1 MKKYL
6 IIVSVFVM
14 TALFTSCGQ
23 TVGTDSDVSSGF
35 SESTTSSAKETTTV
49 ATTITTSTTTVKSAK
64 AFSDNP
70 PDTAYFT
77 TIDNIEVYNE
87 ITVADLIADTNT
99 EIIYSETPVD
109 TSETGEKQTEIV
121 FEYEGGTYRKNISYT
136 VVDTTE
142 PLVLNSGW
150 NPYTKVGE
158 PFDINSIIGFVDNYD
173 RSPTVTYTGNVD
185 NTIVGSYPITVTV
198 ADNSGNSTSWDMTVF
213 TVNEIPTPEDNNPR
227 VEFSDFM
234 EYYNYENVSYGIDV
248 SAWQTNVDY
257 EAVKDEG
264 VEFVIIR
271 MGYCY
276 SDIYMD
282 DYYYANIENAE
293 NVGLDIGIYFY
304 STANTEEKAREQ
316 AQWIVSQLDGRELDF
331 PVAFD
336 WEEWGS
342 FQKYGMNIHD
352 LNEVFYAFC
361 DELEKS
367 GYSGMLYSSKNFLDN
382 FWENKINR
390 PVWLAHYVD
399 ETNYT
404 GAFSIWQA
412 SAYGRINGISG
423 DVDMNIRI
431 NDMPL
436 D

>member
-1 MKKYL
+1 MKKFL
-6 IIVSVFVM
+6 ITASAFIM
-14 TALFTSCGQ
+14 TVLLTSCGQ
-23 TVGTDSDVSSGF
+23 TVGSDSDVSEAVG
-35 SESTTSSAKETTTV
+35 STVTSITSTSSTIATS
-49 ATTITTSTTTVKSAK
+49 ATTAVTTAKSAK
-64 AFSDNP
+64 AFSNNP

-77 TIDNIEVYNE
+77 TIDNIEVYSD
-87 ITVADLIADTNT
+87 ITIADLISDTNT

-109 TSETGEKQTEIV
+109 TSETGEKQAEIL
-121 FEYEGGTYRKNISYT
+121 FEYEGGTYRKNIAYT
-136 VVDTTE
+136 VSDTTE

-173 RSPTVTYTGNVD
+173 RSPTVTYTGTVD
-185 NTIVGSYPITVTV
+185 NTTVGSYPITVTIS
-198 ADNSGNSTSWDMTVF
+198 DNSGNSTSWDMTVF
-213 TVNEIPTPEDNNPR
+213 VMNEIPKSEDNNTR

-257 EAVKDEG
+257 EAVKAEG
-264 VEFVIIR
+264 VEFVLIR

-276 SDIYMD
+276 NEIQLD
-282 DYYYANIENAE
+282 DYYFRNIENAD
-293 NVGLDIGIYFY
+293 NAGLDIGVYFY
-304 STANTEEKAREQ
+304 TTANTEEKAREQ
-316 AQWIVSQLDGRELDF
+316 AKWIVSQLDGKELDF

-342 FQKYGMNIHD
+342 FQKYNMNIHD

-404 GAFSIWQA
+404 GAFAIWQA
-412 SAYGRINGISG
+412 SAYGRISGISG

>member
-6 IIVSVFVM
+6 IISSAIIM
-14 TALFTSCGQ
+14 ASLTSCGQ
-23 TVGTDSDVSSGF
+23 TVGADSDISVATAPVSTETSV
-35 SESTTSSAKETTTV
+35 STSVTSTKTTVTTTT
-49 ATTITTSTTTVKSAK
+49 AKTTKKINK
-64 AFSDNP
+64 NP
-70 PDTAYFT
+70 PDSAII
-77 TIDNIEVYNE
+77 TIADTVEVYSDVTIADI
-87 ITVADLIADTNT
+87 ITDTNT
-99 EIIYSETPVD
+99 EILNGENIVD
-109 TSETGEKQTEIV
+109 TSETGVKKAELE
-121 FEYEGGTYRKNISYT
+121 FEYEGETYIKNINYN
-136 VVDTTE
+136 VADTTE

-150 NPYTKVGE
+150 NPYTRVGE
-158 PFDINSIIGFVDNYD
+158 PFDINSIVGFADNYD
-173 RSPTVTYTGNVD
+173 RNPTVTYTGDVD
-185 NTIVGSYPITVTV
+185 TSTVGAYPVTVTV

-213 TVNEIPTPEDNNPR
+213 VVNEIPAPEDNNPR
-227 VEFSDFM
+227 VDFADFK

-257 EAVKDEG
+257 EAVKAEG
-264 VEFVIIR
+264 VEFALIR

-276 SDIYMD
+276 DEIQMD
-282 DYYYANIENAE
+282 DYYYTNIENAD
-293 NVGLDIGIYFY
+293 NAGIDIGVYFY

-316 AQWIVSQLDGRELDF
+316 AQWIVKQLDGRKLDF

-352 LNEVFYAFC
+352 LNEIFYAFC

-367 GYSGMLYSSKNFLDN
+367 GYSGMLYSSKNFLVN

-399 ETNYT
+399 ETDYT

-423 DVDMNIRI
+423 DVDMNIRL

-436 D
+436 E

>member
-6 IIVSVFVM
+6 ITISAFIM
-14 TALFTSCGQ
+14 TVLFTSCGQ
-23 TVGTDSDVSSGF
+23 TVGSDSDIAEV
-35 SESTTSSAKETTTV
+35 TTSAVTET
-49 ATTITTSTTTVKSAK
+49 TTSTTTTTATTTATTPKSIK
-64 AFSDNP
+64 AINNNP
-70 PDTAYFT
+70 PDSAYFT
-77 TIDNIEVYNE
+77 TVDSVEVYSD
-87 ITVADLIADTNT
+87 ITLADLIEDTNT
-99 EIIYSETPVD
+99 QIIYAEIPVD
-109 TSETGEKQTEIV
+109 TSETGEKQVEVI
-121 FEYEGGTYRKNISYT
+121 FEYDGGTYSKNISYT
-136 VVDTTE
+136 VSDTTE

-150 NPYTKVGE
+150 NPYTKAGE

-173 RSPTVTYTGNVD
+173 RSPSVTYTGDVD
-185 NTIVGSYPITVTV
+185 SSTVGAYPITATVT
-198 ADNSGNSTSWDMTVF
+198 DNSGNSTSWDMTVF
-213 TVNEIPTPEDNNPR
+213 VVNEIPAPEDNNPR

-257 EAVKDEG
+257 EAVKAEG
-264 VEFVIIR
+264 VEFVLIR

-276 SDIYMD
+276 DTIQMD
-282 DYYYANIENAE
+282 DYYYANIENAD
-293 NVGLDIGIYFY
+293 NAGLDIGVYFY
-304 STANTEEKAREQ
+304 STANTEEEAREQ

-361 DELEKS
+361 DELKKS

-399 ETNYT
+399 ETDYT

>member
-1 MKKYL
+1 MKKFL
-6 IIVSVFVM
+6 ITTSTFIITV
-14 TALFTSCGQ
+14 LLTSCGQ
-23 TVGTDSDVSSGF
+23 TVGSDNDVSEVAG
-35 SESTTSSAKETTTV
+35 STVTSITSASSTVLTSATTTV
-49 ATTITTSTTTVKSAK
+49 TTGVSKKTADK
-64 AFSDNP
+64 NP
-70 PDTAYFT
+70 PDSAFIT
-77 TIDNIEVYNE
+77 TVDAVEVYSE
-87 ITVADLIADTNT
+87 ITVSDLIADTNT
-99 EIIYSETPVD
+99 EISEADILVD
-109 TSETGEKQTEIV
+109 TSEIGEKQIKVV
-121 FEYEGGTYRKNISYT
+121 FSYEGGTYEKNIFYT

-173 RSPTVTYTGNVD
+173 RSPTVTYTGTVD
-185 NTIVGSYPITVTV
+185 NTTVGSYPITVTIS
-198 ADNSGNSTSWDMTVF
+198 DNSGNSTSWDMTVF
-213 TVNEIPTPEDNNPR
+213 VMNEIPKPEDNNTR

-257 EAVKDEG
+257 EAVKAEG
-264 VEFVIIR
+264 VEFVLIR

-276 SDIYMD
+276 NEIQLD
-282 DYYYANIENAE
+282 DYYFRNIENAD
-293 NVGLDIGIYFY
+293 NAGLDIGVYFY
-304 STANTEEKAREQ
+304 TTANTEEKAREQ
-316 AQWIVSQLDGRELDF
+316 AKWIVSQLDGRELDF

-342 FQKYGMNIHD
+342 FQKYNMNIHD

-404 GAFSIWQA
+404 GAFAIWQA
-412 SAYGRINGISG
+412 SAYGRISGISG

>member
-6 IIVSVFVM
+6 ITASVFTM
-14 TALFTSCGQ
+14 TALLTSCGQ
-23 TVGTDSDVSSGF
+23 TVGTDSDVS
-35 SESTTSSAKETTTV
+35 ESTTSAVTEP
-49 ATTITTSTTTVKSAK
+49 ATSTTANKSATTVKSIK
-64 AFSDNP
+64 AVSNNP

-77 TIDNIEVYNE
+77 IIDNIEVYSE
-87 ITVADLIADTNT
+87 ITIADLISDTNT
-99 EIIYSETPVD
+99 EIIYSYAPVD
-109 TSETGEKQTEIV
+109 TSEIGEKQVEVV
-121 FEYEGGTYRKNISYT
+121 FEYDGGTYSKNISYT
-136 VVDTTE
+136 VDDTTE

-150 NPYTKVGE
+150 NPYTKAGE

-173 RSPTVTYTGNVD
+173 RSPSVTYTGDVD
-185 NTIVGSYPITVTV
+185 SSTVGAYPITATVT
-198 ADNSGNSTSWDMTVF
+198 DNSGNSTSWDMTVF
-213 TVNEIPTPEDNNPR
+213 VVNEIPTPEDNNPR

-257 EAVKDEG
+257 EAVKAEG
-264 VEFVIIR
+264 VEFVLIR

-276 SDIYMD
+276 DTIQMD
-282 DYYYANIENAE
+282 DYYYANIENAD
-293 NVGLDIGIYFY
+293 NAGLDIGVYFY
-304 STANTEEKAREQ
+304 STANTEEEAREQ
-316 AQWIVSQLDGRELDF
+316 AQWIVEQLDGRELDF

-342 FQKYGMNIHD
+342 FQEYDMNIHD

>member
-1 MKKYL
+1 MKRYL
-6 IIVSVFVM
+6 ITVSVFIM
-14 TALFTSCGQ
+14 TVLFTSCGQ
-23 TVGTDSDVSSGF
+23 TVGTDSDVSSDF

-49 ATTITTSTTTVKSAK
+49 ATTITTSATTVKSIK
-64 AFSDNP
+64 AVSNNP

-77 TIDNIEVYNE
+77 IIDNIEVYSE
-87 ITVADLIADTNT
+87 ITIADLISDTNT
-99 EIIYSETPVD
+99 EIIYSETPID
-109 TSETGEKQTEIV
+109 TSEIGEKQTEIV
-121 FEYEGGTYRKNISYT
+121 FEYEGGTYRKNVSYT
-136 VVDTTE
+136 VADTTE

-173 RSPTVTYTGNVD
+173 RSPSVTYTGDVD
-185 NTIVGSYPITVTV
+185 NTAVGSYPITVTI
-198 ADNSGNSTSWDMTVF
+198 ADNSENSTSWDMTVF
-213 TVNEIPTPEDNNPR
+213 VVNEIPAPEDNNSR

-234 EYYNYENVSYGIDV
+234 EHYNYENVSYGIDV

-257 EAVKDEG
+257 EAVKAEG
-264 VEFVIIR
+264 VEFVLIR

-282 DYYYANIENAE
+282 DYYYTNIENAD
-293 NVGLDIGIYFY
+293 NAGLDIGVYFY
-304 STANTEEKAREQ
+304 TTANTEEKIREQ
-316 AQWIVSQLDGRELDF
+316 ARWIVEQLDGRQLDF

-342 FQKYGMNIHD
+342 FQKYSMNIHD
-352 LNEVFYAFC
+352 LNEIFYAFC

-423 DVDMNIRI
+423 DVDINIRI